1 MKIEQDKELQ
11 IHAFDIFKHKELAVD
26 EAYSK
31 AKSFLDEKR
40 NKDNLK
46 IIPSDSIKI
55 KAKTQ
60 IDCGRNFVVE
70 FNCFKDNDFLLDD
83 LRFVFLSNEDHNVK
97 RVLEYVLEEVNKQ
110 LKIKGCIT
118 GSVEVILQHTW

>member
-11 IHAFDIFKHKELAVD
+11 AFAFDIFKHKELTVD
-26 EAYSK
+26 EAYNK
-31 AKSFLDEKR
+31 AKLFLDEKR

-55 KAKTQ
+55 KAKTR
-60 IDCGRNFVVE
+60 IDYSRNVVVD
-70 FNCFKDNDFLLDD
+70 FNYFKDNEFLLDD
-83 LRFVFLSNEDHNVK
+83 LRFVFLSNEDQNIKKV
-97 RVLEYVLEEVNKQ
+97 VEYVIDEVNKQ

-118 GSVEVILQHTW
+118 GSVEAVLQHSW